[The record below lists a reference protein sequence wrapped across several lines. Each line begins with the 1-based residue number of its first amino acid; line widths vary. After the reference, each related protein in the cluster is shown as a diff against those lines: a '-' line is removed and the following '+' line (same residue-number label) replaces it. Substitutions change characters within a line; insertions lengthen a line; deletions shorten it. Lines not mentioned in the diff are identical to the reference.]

1 MGSEKRQDSTY
12 RKCKAEGRDHSRWK
26 KEALAA
32 NEGTVG
38 GTEEILPEEVNVFTR
53 RVAVSRIARS
63 DRFR

>member
-1 MGSEKRQDSTY
+1 MGSEKRQDRTCL
-12 RKCKAEGRDHSRWK
+12 KCKEEGRDHSGWK

-38 GTEEILPEEVNVFTR
+38 GTEEIRREEVNVFR
-53 RVAVSRIARS
+53 RRLPVSRIVRL